1 MVSSGCN
8 SHPLGSVLG
17 WKSSHARALCWKLKF
32 PEIDSECRRDVH
44 GRART
49 QSRWR
54 VAHALRR
61 LWTTTPKAALASV
74 VGPFQA
80 VGMARASCIVHLTAR
95 LGTRARRKPLYR
107 SGGLCCGC
115 CGATTLLLPVTGR
128 QASLAA
134 VAAMATLADV
144 CPHHETERGAAAKVL
159 GRTGSEGVREGFR
172 EVKSS
177 QVKSR
182 LDLT

>member
-1 MVSSGCN
+1 MDFKQVSRCNSSLDLGRIWLDHSEYAITRSPITAPGVVMSRSKVHWLITLCMVSSGCN

-32 PEIDSECRRDVH
+32 PEIDSECRRDV

-80 VGMARASCIVHLTAR
+80 VGMARASCIVHLTA
-95 LGTRARRKPLYR
+95 LHGTRARRKQMTLR
-107 SGGLCCGC
+107 NR
-115 CGATTLLLPVTGR
+115 ATSMT
-128 QASLAA
+128 
-134 VAAMATLADV
+134 
-144 CPHHETERGAAAKVL
+144 
-159 GRTGSEGVREGFR
+159 
-172 EVKSS
+172 
-177 QVKSR
+177 
-182 LDLT
+182 